1 MTRSA
6 LSVVLLAAASHAAAV
21 EQLADHPFRLL
32 NAQTPQHQVDAWR
45 ARQRELAA
53 EIRAAIAE
61 LEEHPL

>member
-6 LSVVLLAAASHAAAV
+6 LSTVLLAAAAHAAAV
-21 EQLADHPFRLL
+21 EQLADQPFQLL
-32 NAQTPQHQVDAWR
+32 SEREAPDRVAAWV

-61 LEEHPL
+61 LAEHPL